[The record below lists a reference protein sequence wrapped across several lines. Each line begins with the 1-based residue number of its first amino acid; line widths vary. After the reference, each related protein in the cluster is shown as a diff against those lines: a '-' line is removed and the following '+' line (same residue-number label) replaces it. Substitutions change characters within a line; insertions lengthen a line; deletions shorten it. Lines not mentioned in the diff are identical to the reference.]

1 LPYSS
6 YDDASVCEE
15 VISKAEEN
23 TRTILKPNL
32 VSILEKLND
41 KMAKDSIVVYN
52 GYAQFFNTDDE
63 ETCTKKQ
70 DFGWSRVNPKHFNKP
85 KQPLDIARRKRLNSL
100 VIAINNVIK
109 DAIEDVKKNNDL
121 KYKIG

>member
-1 LPYSS
+1 LLCFR

-32 VSILEKLND
+32 VSILVKLNE
-41 KMAKDSIVVYN
+41 KMAEDSIVVYN
-52 GYAQFFNTDDE
+52 LHAQFFNTDDE
-63 ETCTKKQ
+63 ETCTEKQ

-109 DAIEDVKKNNDL
+109 DAIEDVKENNDL